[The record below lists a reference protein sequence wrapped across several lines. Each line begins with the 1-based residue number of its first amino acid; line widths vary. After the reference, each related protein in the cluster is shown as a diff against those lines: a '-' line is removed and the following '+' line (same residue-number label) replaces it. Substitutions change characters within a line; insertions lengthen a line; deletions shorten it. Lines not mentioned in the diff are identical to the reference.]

1 MDGRSPPTPGA
12 GVTWIAVPPATMATT
27 PTDAGN
33 AETLSMTTEVQ
44 STLGSLSSTRSTV
57 ARPVRTP
64 KVSSTARGTPTG
76 TPVQSGGNRGRSE
89 GYCRSSSVAASS
101 VEGSGGATSA
111 QLSTNRKALPVVTP
125 SVLGPPAPG
134 PTAPGSPTGTQ

>member
-1 MDGRSPPTPGA
+1 
-12 GVTWIAVPPATMATT
+12 
-27 PTDAGN
+27 
-33 AETLSMTTEVQ
+33 MTTEVQ

-76 TPVQSGGNRGRSE
+76 TPVQSGGNRGRSAVD
-89 GYCRSSSVAASS
+89 CRSSSVAESS

-125 SVLGPPAPG
+125 SVLGPPTPG
-134 PTAPGSPTGTQ
+134 PTAPGLLAPGSPTPTGTQDRPDAASLSTSAEPRCRNW